1 MSQENVE
8 VVRGFYDAVNRWL
21 EAHWADPGRPL
32 DETPGVD
39 EMFDRMDPDAEW
51 DWLFSPETF
60 RGRDQL
66 LAAAADFID
75 TVGEWRIEV
84 EDLIDGSRDRVLAIV
99 RVLARGKG
107 SGAPVYQRV
116 FSAITLRD
124 GKIAR
129 IDDHTERADAF
140 EAARL
145 SE

>member
-8 VVRGFYDAVNRWL
+8 LAREWYDVVNRWL
-21 EAHWADPGRPL
+21 ESYWASPEQPL
-32 DETPGVD
+32 GETPGTDGV
-39 EMFDRMDPDAEW
+39 FDRMCHDAEW

-66 LAAAADFID
+66 LRAAADFID

-84 EDLIDGSRDRVLAIV
+84 EEVIDGGRDRVLAIL
-99 RVLARGKG
+99 RILARGRS

-116 FSAITLRD
+116 FSVIIVRD

-129 IDDHTERADAF
+129 IHDYTERAKAL
-140 EAARL
+140 EATGLR
-145 SE
+145 E